1 MTDEFDQLI
10 NQCWRDNLKLNF
22 NRFGYQPFIKNAIL
36 YYVSKYTDF
45 QEEFFEVDDDTEIEN
60 LFFDAED
67 QTQFSK
73 FYLNYRDSLIQI
85 HENYFPLHLGKEE
98 DGDFEKNPLPEYFF
112 GIHFKKND
120 YLGQMPLKNIFK
132 FPSVF
137 PKIRKVDSLSFLL
150 NENAYKNYFVS
161 ERFDG
166 LSAVWTGK
174 ELLSKKG
181 KLCFTT
187 LPKDLIEELENYFA
201 NEIVL
206 GTLVAVTS
214 DELKV
219 DEIKPFMTKK
229 QVFSTI
235 AIKDESVLSEKT
247 KKNCKRIK
255 FCVHDL
261 ASFKRRDKSF
271 SVRYDSLKKKVK
283 ENCNEIILVKQ
294 KKICRNLAQKK
305 KGEISISE
313 IYEQLAR
320 GFLQSRKGAVFT
332 LKDSNFYNLFDE
344 EYAQKKIGVKAKL
357 LAQKYTKIE
366 RLDEDVA
373 TWTLPIAQHKDNY
386 HAKIKIK
393 KDTVFHFKLREE
405 SRKVRDFPLADS
417 IVGSDSVFADANKI
431 FITAGDF
438 KNDETDQEDTRFMG
452 AHVVYTVPTK
462 TEIENLTLANS
473 ISPKKVGEQIEK
485 IFFEMFSSFPDVM
498 DSNVN
503 EKLFALG
510 YQFNFTDH
518 YYFSEET
525 ENDFEQKK
533 LGQIESC
540 ADESLKKKKIF
551 LNSRKFHDSKD
562 FFVFTEENK
571 VQKPCW
577 FSWYHKNGSDFDPDD
592 PSVFQTPD
600 YSPDFDPPSDGGF
613 DGQYEEIAENV
624 CLLVSE
630 YFFPFEFVYKAKKS
644 KFEMFALVENEE
656 YEKSLFESVD
666 KTKMKSH
673 LDFMTR
679 DNKNLFYYFFKS
691 DGFQNFS
698 FDQKNN
704 VKIISIFDSLTSGRK
719 TLAQQD
725 VLKKAKQDI
734 DRFLRISD
742 QVGLNDLF
750 FDLRT
755 KFSLKKLMKYFDDK
769 KFQEFSEKMFG
780 ENVFD
785 DYEDYSFFTRKH
797 FIDSKKFSFSHA
809 NKNFAMNLFYNQI
822 HPSQETVKT
831 RSSVLPSFKDIEKD
845 GLLTVLYA
853 YLFFDYIQNYV
864 GTENKEF
871 NEFIESKTENYVI
884 FTS

>member
-10 NQCWRDNLKLNF
+10 NKCWLDNQNFKF
-22 NRFGYQPFIKNAIL
+22 NRFGYQPFIKNEIL
-36 YYVSKYTDF
+36 RFVSKYSVTEYDPV
-45 QEEFFEVDDDTEIEN
+45 EVDDDTKIED

-67 QTQFSK
+67 TEKFSQ
-73 FYLNYRDSLIQI
+73 FYLDNKDLLKQI
-85 HENYFPLHLGKEE
+85 HENYLPLHLGNEE
-98 DGDFEKNPLPEYFF
+98 DGYFEKNPLPEHFF
-112 GIHFKKND
+112 GIHLKKND
-120 YLGQMPLKNIFK
+120 YLGQIPLKKIFQ

-150 NENAYKNYFVS
+150 VDNAYKNYFVS

-187 LPKDLIEELENYFA
+187 LPKDLIEDLEKEFA

-219 DEIKPFMTKK
+219 DEVKPFMTKK

-261 ASFKRRDKSF
+261 ASFKHRDKSF
-271 SVRYDSLKKKVK
+271 AVRYDLLKKKVK
-283 ENCNEIILVKQ
+283 NCKEIVLVKQ

-305 KGEISISE
+305 KNEISISE
-313 IYEQLAR
+313 IHEELAR

-332 LKDSNFYNLFDE
+332 LKKSNFYNLFDE

-366 RLDEDVA
+366 SLDEDVA
-373 TWTLPIAQHKDNY
+373 TWTLPTAQHKDNY
-386 HAKIKIK
+386 HAKIEIK
-393 KDTVFHFKLREE
+393 KDVVFQFKLREE
-405 SRKVRDFPLADS
+405 SRKIRDFPLADS
-417 IVGSDSVFADANKI
+417 IVSLDSVFADANKI

-452 AHVVYTVPTK
+452 AHVVYTVPTHA
-462 TEIENLTLANS
+462 EIENLTLANS
-473 ISPKKVGEQIEK
+473 ISPKRVGEQMEK
-485 IFFEMFSSFPDVM
+485 IFFEMFSSFTELR
-498 DSNVN
+498 DSTVN

-525 ENDFEQKK
+525 EVDFEQKK

-562 FFVFTEENK
+562 FFVFTEENE

-592 PSVFQTPD
+592 SSVFQIPD

-613 DGQYEEIAENV
+613 DGQNEQIAENV

-644 KFEMFALVENEE
+644 KFEIFSFIENEE
-656 YEKSLFESVD
+656 YEKSLFELVD

-698 FDQKNN
+698 FDQNN
-704 VKIISIFDSLTSGRK
+704 KVKIISIFDSLTSGRK

-725 VLKKAKQDI
+725 VLKKAKQNI

-755 KFSLKKLMKYFDDK
+755 KFSLKIVMNAFDDK
-769 KFQEFSEKMFG
+769 KFREFSEKLFG

-785 DYEDYSFFTRKH
+785 DYEDSSFLTQKH

-809 NKNFAMNLFYNQI
+809 NKNFAFNLFYNQI

-864 GTENKEF
+864 GAENEEF
-871 NEFIESKTENYVI
+871 NEFIKSKTGNYFVLER
-884 FTS
+884 